1 MKQEVHSVLILTAME
16 GAENLAGV
24 LSREAD
30 VTVQVARNWM
40 SALAVLRR
48 EAFTIVL
55 VDSALAQTQPGSMET
70 LWERADLAVPLELN
84 IAELGADRLI
94 RQICGILARR
104 EQEYV
109 LARKAAGLEIEE
121 ELRSHVTG
129 LLLESDLMLS
139 EQAISPIVRQ
149 RLVTLREL
157 ADGLR
162 VRLRHA
168 SA

>member
-1 MKQEVHSVLILTAME
+1 MRNEAHSVLIVTAMADA
-16 GAENLAGV
+16 GDLAGV

-30 VTVQVARNWM
+30 VTVQVARSRA

-55 VDSALAQTQPGSMET
+55 VDSLFSQAHPDSMDA
-70 LWERADLAVPLELN
+70 LWERADLAVPLELHL
-84 IAELGADRLI
+84 AELGAVRVT
-94 RQICGILARR
+94 RQVCGILARR
-104 EQEYV
+104 EREYV
-109 LARKAAGLEIEE
+109 LARRLAGLEIEE
-121 ELRSHVTG
+121 ELRSQVTG
-129 LLLESDLMLS
+129 LLLQSDLMLR
-139 EQAISPIVRQ
+139 EQAVPPTVRE

-168 SA
+168 

>member
-1 MKQEVHSVLILTAME
+1 MKNEAHSVLIVTAME
-16 GAENLAGV
+16 GAENLAGL

-30 VTVQVARNWM
+30 VTVQVARNRT

-55 VDSALAQTQPGSMET
+55 VDSLLSQAHPESMEA

-84 IAELGADRLI
+84 LAELGAVRVI
-94 RQICGILARR
+94 RQVCGILARR
-104 EQEYV
+104 EREYV
-109 LARKAAGLEIEE
+109 LARKVAGLEIEE
-121 ELRSHVTG
+121 ALRSQVTG
-129 LLLESDLMLS
+129 LLLQSDLMLR
-139 EQAISPIVRQ
+139 EQAIPPMVRE

-168 SA
+168 